1 MRFLKSWSDHF
12 VGNVHMQLA
21 MAKEVVGR
29 LEEAGDRRPLV
40 DMKKPYAKNSSSRP
54 WDSRRC
60 SVLS

>member
-1 MRFLKSWSDHF
+1 

-54 WDSRRC
+54 WDSHRC